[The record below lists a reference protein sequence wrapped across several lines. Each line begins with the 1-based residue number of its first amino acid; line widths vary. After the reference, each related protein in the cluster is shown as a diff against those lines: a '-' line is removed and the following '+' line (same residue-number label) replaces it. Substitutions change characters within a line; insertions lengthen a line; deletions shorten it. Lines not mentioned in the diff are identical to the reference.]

1 MPDENAARLATGT
14 LIYNSEYNCLEL
26 DGYEL
31 QSGENIEIR
40 VFGSWVPG
48 QVSVDSGGWYLFTLD
63 HVGIRLHTGLPAR
76 FANAGVVSASIL
88 QPSLTPPP
96 HILIVDDDPGLL
108 SALPRALTLRM
119 PGIRVDVSESPF
131 EALKMIHRQRYDAIV
146 SDIKMPGMDGL
157 VLLSRIREVQPDT
170 PTLLITGHGEHDLA
184 IQALR
189 GGAYDY
195 IQKPIDRDSFV
206 AALLRAIQ
214 TCQLRR
220 RVEEQQ
226 AALELHARSL
236 ERMVI
241 QRTNE
246 LIEANTTKDKVISLV
261 THEMKTPIDR
271 LKNITTLLRQKL
283 EGTEVDAI
291 VSQGFLEIEQSVA
304 RTEGLVQDLLNT
316 SRLET
321 GMFILHRER
330 RDLVE
335 LCQMLLDEHAKRYG
349 QRLVCDFV
357 HAPVEA
363 EVDAEQVRQVFDTL
377 LSRTPEQQEVS
388 EVITVTLQQAKHEAI
403 ITVRDLNAHIGL
415 GLGLYVSRK
424 IMERHGGHLEVQR
437 FPENRSTF
445 FLMLPLLPESM
456 IEEEDMESTS
466 QQFPSTHA
474 VWTITDRKD
483 DHLRPDSE

>member
-1 MPDENAARLATGT
+1 MPDEHAAPMKTST

-31 QSGENIEIR
+31 QTGENIEIR
-40 VFGSWVPG
+40 VFGSWIPG
-48 QVSVDSGGWYLFTLD
+48 QIAVDAGGWYLFTLD

-76 FANAGVVSASIL
+76 FCESGISSASIL

-96 HILIVDDDPGLL
+96 HILIVDDDPALL
-108 SALPRALTLRM
+108 SALPRTLTLRM
-119 PGIRVDVSESPF
+119 PGIHVDTSSSPF
-131 EALKMIHRQRYDAIV
+131 EALKMIQGQHYDAVV

-157 VLLSRIREVQPDT
+157 VLLSRIRELQPDI

-184 IQALR
+184 IAALR

-226 AALELHARSL
+226 IALELHARSL
-236 ERMVI
+236 ERLVS

-246 LIEANTTKDKVISLV
+246 LIEANATKDKVISLV
-261 THEMKTPIDR
+261 THEMNNPLNR
-271 LKNITTLLRQKL
+271 LKEITHLLRQKF
-283 EGTEVDAI
+283 EGTEVDDI
-291 VSQGFLEIEQSVA
+291 VSKGFMEIEQSIA

-316 SRLET
+316 SRIET

-330 RDLVE
+330 RNLVE
-335 LCQMLLDEHAKRYG
+335 LCQTILDEHAHRHG
-349 QRLVCDFV
+349 LTLTCEFLQAD
-357 HAPVEA
+357 VEA

-377 LSRTPEQQEVS
+377 LNRKQEQDEEP
-388 EVITVTLQQAKHEAI
+388 EVITVTLQQSRHEAI

-437 FPENRSTF
+437 FPENKSTF
-445 FLMLPLLPESM
+445 FLMLPLLPDSQS
-456 IEEEDMESTS
+456 EEDADTME
-466 QQFPSTHA
+466 QPFPETHA
-474 VWTITDRKD
+474 VWTITHRKENG
-483 DHLRPDSE
+483 S

>member
-1 MPDENAARLATGT
+1 MYNMP
-14 LIYNSEYNCLEL
+14 
-26 DGYEL
+26 
-31 QSGENIEIR
+31 Q
-40 VFGSWVPG
+40 
-48 QVSVDSGGWYLFTLD
+48 
-63 HVGIRLHTGLPAR
+63 
-76 FANAGVVSASIL
+76 IL
-88 QPSLTPPP
+88 L
-96 HILIVDDDPGLL
+96 VDDDAALL
-108 SALPRALTLRM
+108 QALPQALSLRVNNLK
-119 PGIRVDVSESPF
+119 VDTCDSAF
-131 EALKMIHRQRYDAIV
+131 EALEQIQVHDYDAIV

-157 VLLSRIREVQPDT
+157 ALLEKIQEMRPDT

-226 AALELHARSL
+226 VALELHARSL
-236 ERMVI
+236 ERMVM

-246 LIEANTTKDKVISLV
+246 LIEANSTKDKDISLV
-261 THEMKTPIDR
+261 THEMKAPVNR
-271 LKNITTLLRQKL
+271 LKRITTLLRQKL
-283 EGTEVDAI
+283 EGTEVDDI
-291 VSQGFLEIEQSVA
+291 VSQGFLEIEQSIA

-349 QRLVCDFV
+349 QLLVCDFV

-363 EVDAEQVRQVFDTL
+363 EVDAEQ
-377 LSRTPEQQEVS
+377 
-388 EVITVTLQQAKHEAI
+388 
-403 ITVRDLNAHIGL
+403 
-415 GLGLYVSRK
+415 
-424 IMERHGGHLEVQR
+424 
-437 FPENRSTF
+437 
-445 FLMLPLLPESM
+445 
-456 IEEEDMESTS
+456 
-466 QQFPSTHA
+466 
-474 VWTITDRKD
+474 
-483 DHLRPDSE
+483 